1 MAKKKEETYPG
12 YEELRAALQ
21 SGGPANVYIFFGEE
35 TYLMQQAV
43 EQLRALLVPAGFEE
57 FNYHRL
63 TGKGLTV
70 QELTE
75 AVEDMPMM
83 SQSTFVTVTD
93 MDVFKLDEAQRT
105 ALVSLLE
112 DFPEYC
118 TLVFLYRQLPYK
130 KDGKLKKLTAA
141 VAAHT
146 TEIEFAP
153 QGRQKLQKWVRRR
166 FAAFDK
172 ELDDNAIDHL
182 LFTCGSL
189 MDGLVPEINKIAAY
203 AKGKRVTVADIDAVA
218 DPVLDARI
226 FDMTNAVTARDYDR
240 AAAVLAEL
248 LRMQTEPIAILAVLG
263 RELRQLYTARLALDG
278 KKDAVW
284 VKELWRMTSAYPAT
298 KLMEAARSVS
308 RPWCR
313 DAVRRCQTLDRR
325 MKSERNLDAEGALKL
340 FLMELAGAR

>member
-75 AVEDMPMM
+75 AVEAMPMM

-141 VAAHT
+141 IAAHT

-203 AKGKRVTVADIDAVA
+203 AKSKRVTVADIDAVA

>member
-1 MAKKKEETYPG
+1 M
-12 YEELRAALQ
+12 
-21 SGGPANVYIFFGEE
+21 S
-35 TYLMQQAV
+35 
-43 EQLRALLVPAGFEE
+43 PAGFEE

-75 AVEDMPMM
+75 TVEAMPMM
-83 SQSTFVTVTD
+83 AQNTFVTVTD

-118 TLVFLYRQLPYK
+118 TLVFLYRQIPYK
-130 KDGKLKKLTAA
+130 KDGKMKKSSPPPLPPMPQRSSSPPGPPKAA
-141 VAAHT
+141 
-146 TEIEFAP
+146 
-153 QGRQKLQKWVRRR
+153 KWVRRR

-203 AKGKRVTVADIDAVA
+203 TKGQRVTVADIDAVA

-248 LRMQTEPIAILAVLG
+248 FRMQTEPIAILAALS

-298 KLMEAARSVS
+298 KADAGRPLRVPPLVSGGRAALPDAGPPHEVRAQHG
-308 RPWCR
+308 CR
-313 DAVRRCQTLDRR
+313 
-325 MKSERNLDAEGALKL
+325 GALKL

>member
-75 AVEDMPMM
+75 AVEAMPMM

-284 VKELWRMTSAYPAT
+284 VKELWCMTSAYPAT

>member
-63 TGKGLTV
+63 SGKGLTV

-75 AVEDMPMM
+75 AVEAMPMM

-141 VAAHT
+141 IAAHT

>member
-75 AVEDMPMM
+75 AVEAMPMM

-105 ALVSLLE
+105 ALVLLLE

-298 KLMEAARSVS
+298 KLIEAARSVS

>member
-75 AVEDMPMM
+75 AVEAMPMM

-141 VAAHT
+141 IVAHT

-248 LRMQTEPIAILAVLG
+248 FRMQTEPIAILAVLG

>member
-43 EQLRALLVPAGFEE
+43 EQLHALLVPAGFEE

-75 AVEDMPMM
+75 AVEAMPMM

>member
-75 AVEDMPMM
+75 AVEAMPMM

-172 ELDDNAIDHL
+172 ELDDNTIDHL

-325 MKSERNLDAEGALKL
+325 MKSERNLDTEGALKL

>member
-1 MAKKKEETYPG
+1 
-12 YEELRAALQ
+12 
-21 SGGPANVYIFFGEE
+21 
-35 TYLMQQAV
+35 MQQAV

-75 AVEDMPMM
+75 AVEAMPMM

-130 KDGKLKKLTAA
+130 KDGKLKKLAAA

-325 MKSERNLDAEGALKL
+325 MKSERNLDTEGALKL

>member
-75 AVEDMPMM
+75 AVEAMPMM

-203 AKGKRVTVADIDAVA
+203 AKGKHVTVSDIDAVA

>member
-75 AVEDMPMM
+75 AVEAMPMM

-93 MDVFKLDEAQRT
+93 LDIFKLDDAQRT

-189 MDGLVPEINKIAAY
+189 MDGLVPEINKIVAY

-308 RPWCR
+308 RPWCH

>member
-21 SGGPANVYIFFGEE
+21 SSGPANVYIFFGEE

-75 AVEDMPMM
+75 AVEAMPMM

>member
-75 AVEDMPMM
+75 AVEAMPMM

-325 MKSERNLDAEGALKL
+325 MKSERNLDAEGALKF

>member
-75 AVEDMPMM
+75 AVEAMPMM

-240 AAAVLAEL
+240 AAAVLVEL

>member
-75 AVEDMPMM
+75 AVEAMPMM

-240 AAAVLAEL
+240 AAAALAEL

>member
-12 YEELRAALQ
+12 YEELHAALQ

-43 EQLRALLVPAGFEE
+43 EQLRTLLVPAGFEE

-75 AVEDMPMM
+75 AVEAMPMM

-248 LRMQTEPIAILAVLG
+248 FRMQTEPIAILAVLG

>member
-63 TGKGLTV
+63 SGKGLTV

-75 AVEDMPMM
+75 AVEAMPMM

-130 KDGKLKKLTAA
+130 KDSKLKKLTAA

>member
-75 AVEDMPMM
+75 AVEAMPMM

-93 MDVFKLDEAQRT
+93 LDIFKLDDAQRT

-284 VKELWRMTSAYPAT
+284 VQELWRMTSAYPAT

-308 RPWCR
+308 RPWCH

>member
-75 AVEDMPMM
+75 AVEAMPMM

-203 AKGKRVTVADIDAVA
+203 AKGEHVTVADIDAVA

-325 MKSERNLDAEGALKL
+325 MKSERNLDAEGALKF

>member
-12 YEELRAALQ
+12 YEELRATLQ

-75 AVEDMPMM
+75 AVEAMPMM

-141 VAAHT
+141 IAAHT

-240 AAAVLAEL
+240 AATVLAEL
-248 LRMQTEPIAILAVLG
+248 FRMQTEPIAILAVLG

>member
-75 AVEDMPMM
+75 AVEAMPMM

-203 AKGKRVTVADIDAVA
+203 AKGKRVTVVDIDAVA

>member
-12 YEELRAALQ
+12 YEELRATLQ

-75 AVEDMPMM
+75 AVEAMPMM

-141 VAAHT
+141 IAAHT

-166 FAAFDK
+166 FAAFEK

-240 AAAVLAEL
+240 AATVLAEL
-248 LRMQTEPIAILAVLG
+248 FRMQTEPIAILAVLG

-325 MKSERNLDAEGALKL
+325 MKSERNLDTEGALKL

>member
-75 AVEDMPMM
+75 AVEAMPMM

-172 ELDDNAIDHL
+172 ELDDNVIDHL

>member
-1 MAKKKEETYPG
+1 
-12 YEELRAALQ
+12 
-21 SGGPANVYIFFGEE
+21 
-35 TYLMQQAV
+35 MQQAV

-75 AVEDMPMM
+75 AVEAMPMM

-172 ELDDNAIDHL
+172 ELDDNTIDHL

-226 FDMTNAVTARDYDR
+226 FDMTNAVTVRDYDR

>member
-1 MAKKKEETYPG
+1 
-12 YEELRAALQ
+12 
-21 SGGPANVYIFFGEE
+21 
-35 TYLMQQAV
+35 MQQAV

-75 AVEDMPMM
+75 AVEAMPMM

-118 TLVFLYRQLPYK
+118 TLVFLYRQFPYK

>member
-1 MAKKKEETYPG
+1 
-12 YEELRAALQ
+12 
-21 SGGPANVYIFFGEE
+21 
-35 TYLMQQAV
+35 MQQAV
-43 EQLRALLVPAGFEE
+43 EQLRTLLVPAGFEE

-63 TGKGLTV
+63 SGKGLTV

-75 AVEDMPMM
+75 AVEAMPMM

-141 VAAHT
+141 IAAHT

-325 MKSERNLDAEGALKL
+325 MKSERNLDTEGALKL

>member
-75 AVEDMPMM
+75 AVEAMPMM

-141 VAAHT
+141 IAAHT

-325 MKSERNLDAEGALKL
+325 MKSERNLDAEGALKI

>member
-1 MAKKKEETYPG
+1 MATEKNEKLPG
-12 YEELRAALQ
+12 YEELHRQVQ
-21 SGGPANVYIFFGEE
+21 SGSVGNVYIFQGEE

-75 AVEDMPMM
+75 AVEAMPMM

>member
-43 EQLRALLVPAGFEE
+43 EQLCALLVPAGFEE

-75 AVEDMPMM
+75 AVEAMPMM

-203 AKGKRVTVADIDAVA
+203 AKGKRVTVVDIDAVA

>member
-75 AVEDMPMM
+75 AVEAMPMM

-93 MDVFKLDEAQRT
+93 MDIFKLDETQRT

-308 RPWCR
+308 RPWCH

>member
-75 AVEDMPMM
+75 AVEAMPMM

-130 KDGKLKKLTAA
+130 KDGKLKKLTTA

-248 LRMQTEPIAILAVLG
+248 FRMQTEPIAILAVLG

>member
-75 AVEDMPMM
+75 AVEAMPMM

-146 TEIEFAP
+146 TESEFAP
-153 QGRQKLQKWVRRR
+153 QGRQKLQKGVRRR

>member
-12 YEELRAALQ
+12 YEELRAALK

-75 AVEDMPMM
+75 AVEAMPMM

-203 AKGKRVTVADIDAVA
+203 VKVKRVTVADIDAVA

>member
-1 MAKKKEETYPG
+1 MAKKKEEAYPG

-75 AVEDMPMM
+75 AVEAMPMM

-313 DAVRRCQTLDRR
+313 DAVRRCQALDRR
-325 MKSERNLDAEGALKL
+325 MKSEHNLDAEGALKL

>member
-1 MAKKKEETYPG
+1 MAKKKEETSPG

-75 AVEDMPMM
+75 AVEAMPMM

>member
-1 MAKKKEETYPG
+1 MAKKKEEAYPG

-43 EQLRALLVPAGFEE
+43 AELRSLLVPAGFEE

-75 AVEDMPMM
+75 AVEAMPMM

>member
-1 MAKKKEETYPG
+1 MAKQKADTYPG

-75 AVEDMPMM
+75 AVEAMPMM

>member
-75 AVEDMPMM
+75 AVEAMPMM

-172 ELDDNAIDHL
+172 ELDDNTIDHL

-203 AKGKRVTVADIDAVA
+203 AKGKCVTVADIDAVA